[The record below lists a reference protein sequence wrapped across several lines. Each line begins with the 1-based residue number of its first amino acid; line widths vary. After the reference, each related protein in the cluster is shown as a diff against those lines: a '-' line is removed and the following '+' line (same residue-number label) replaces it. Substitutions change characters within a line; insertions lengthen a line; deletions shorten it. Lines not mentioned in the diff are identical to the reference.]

1 MQHFF
6 LSLMNFSLGI
16 VLYSIV
22 NQVEN
27 DEDDFAGYLFIEKPV
42 KIPQT
47 GEQNIICVIMTT
59 MMMMMMI

>member
-1 MQHFF
+1 
-6 LSLMNFSLGI
+6 MNFSLGI

-27 DEDDFAGYLFIEKPV
+27 DEDDFAGYLFIEMPV

-59 MMMMMMI
+59 MMMMI